1 MASLRATHCSS
12 SRELRYSLSLGQRS
26 ICQGRANGATA
37 MNTQITT
44 TTTAALL
51 ADLLDDLRER
61 RRERGL
67 SLNALAETIGKS
79 PIYVGAVLS
88 GQAQLTAATAAKLAA
103 ALAVDESSLAP
114 LTVPPV
120 RNSDPL
126 VYRLHELVD
135 VYGDAI
141 REWVFETFGDGILS
155 AIDLRIEV
163 ERRGERAI
171 VTLDSKFL
179 PYREF

>member
-1 MASLRATHCSS
+1 
-12 SRELRYSLSLGQRS
+12 
-26 ICQGRANGATA
+26 

-44 TTTAALL
+44 TPSADAL
-51 ADLLDDLRER
+51 ADLLADLRER
-61 RRERGL
+61 RHERGL
-67 SLNALAETIGKS
+67 SLNALAEAIGKS

-88 GQAQLTAATAAKLAA
+88 AQAQLTPATAAKLAG
-103 ALAVDESSLAP
+103 ALGIDESSLTP

-126 VYRLHELVD
+126 VYRLHELID

-141 REWVFETFGDGILS
+141 REWTFETFGDGILS
-155 AIDLRIEV
+155 AIDLRIGV
-163 ERRGERAI
+163 ERRGERAVI
-171 VTLDSKFL
+171 TLDSKFL

>member
-1 MASLRATHCSS
+1 
-12 SRELRYSLSLGQRS
+12 
-26 ICQGRANGATA
+26 

-44 TTTAALL
+44 TPTAVLF
-51 ADLLDDLRER
+51 ADLLDDLRDR

-67 SLNALAETIGKS
+67 SLNALAEAIGKS
-79 PIYVGAVLS
+79 PIFVGAVLS
-88 GQAQLTAATAAKLAA
+88 GQAQLTAQTAAKLAE

-114 LTVPPV
+114 LTEPPV

-126 VYRLHELVD
+126 VYRLHELID

-155 AIDLRIEV
+155 AIDLQIAV

-171 VTLDSKFL
+171 ITLDSKFL